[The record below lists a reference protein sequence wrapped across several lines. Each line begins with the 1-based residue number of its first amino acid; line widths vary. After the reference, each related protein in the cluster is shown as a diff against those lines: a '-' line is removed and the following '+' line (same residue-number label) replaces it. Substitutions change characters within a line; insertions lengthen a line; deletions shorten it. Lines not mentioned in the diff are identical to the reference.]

1 MTLYNKIVSY
11 AENIYKEL
19 GIGYKEHIY
28 VNAMITHLHK
38 DNILYANEV
47 IIPINYNGMQLGY
60 ERADIIIYEPEQY
73 ILEFKAMNTNITKKD
88 SNQLEKYLKN
98 MNFSNGILLNFGYN
112 KLEVNKILN
121 IGKDNTKN
129 TIDNTGDNV

>member
-1 MTLYNKIVSY
+1 MTLYNKIVDY

-19 GIGYKEHIY
+19 GVGYKEHIY
-28 VNAMITHLHK
+28 VNAMITHLHE

-47 IIPINYNGMQLGY
+47 VIPINYNGMQLGY
-60 ERADIIIYEPEQY
+60 ERADIIIYKPEAY

-121 IGKDNTKN
+121 LNTSETSDILDNS
-129 TIDNTGDNV
+129 GHY